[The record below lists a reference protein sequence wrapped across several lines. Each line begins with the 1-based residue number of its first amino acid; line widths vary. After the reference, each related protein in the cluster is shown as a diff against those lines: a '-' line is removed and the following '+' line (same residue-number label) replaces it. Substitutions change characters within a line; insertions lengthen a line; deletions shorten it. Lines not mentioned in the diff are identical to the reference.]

1 MEAKFPAQSDKIPA
15 ELETDG
21 INSLFARAQYQPD
34 CGLRSMFFRY
44 DNRLNRKRYILRLLA
59 LSAIYVPL
67 FFVTAFLA
75 TGIITINKNIITAVN
90 VLLIFLYVLLTCS
103 SVMLMMRRL
112 HDLNRPG
119 WFCIGMLLPVIN
131 IVLLIYLV
139 FFKGTKGP
147 NQYGPDPLAS
157 KRPD

>member
-1 MEAKFPAQSDKIPA
+1 
-15 ELETDG
+15 
-21 INSLFARAQYQPD
+21 
-34 CGLRSMFFRY
+34 
-44 DNRLNRKRYILRLLA
+44 
-59 LSAIYVPL
+59 L

>member
-1 MEAKFPAQSDKIPA
+1 MKDKSSTQSNGMVAKREMADDDSPLA
-15 ELETDG
+15 T
-21 INSLFARAQYQPD
+21 AQYQPD
-34 CGLRSMFFRY
+34 CGFRSLFFRY

-75 TGIITINKNIITAVN
+75 TGLLTINENCSAAGN
-90 VLLIFLYVLLTCS
+90 VLLVSLYVLLTCS

-119 WFCIGMLLPVIN
+119 WFCIGMLLPVLN
-131 IVLLIYLV
+131 IALLIYIF
-139 FFKGTKGP
+139 FFKGTEGS
-147 NQYGPDPLAS
+147 NQYGPAPLAN
-157 KRPD
+157 KRLD